1 MKLSIGSA
9 QFGFRYGICN
19 KIGIVKK
26 QEVKKII
33 NYCKIKKIN
42 SIDTAQGY
50 GNSHKILGSFNLN
63 KFQITTKISN
73 IKKKKINDLES
84 FVNLEVDKILK
95 ELNKKKVYA
104 LLIHDVSQL
113 KGKFGKNLYKALEN
127 LKKKKKFN
135 KLGISVYTKK
145 ELDFILKN
153 YNIDI
158 VNLPISVA
166 NQEFCKKNYL
176 LKLKKKN
183 IEIHVR
189 SIFLQGLLLS
199 NYRYLPRRFK
209 NNKFFLEWFNWL
221 KINNY
226 NSLEASLGFIK
237 DIKYIKKII
246 IGVDSYYQ
254 LKMIV
259 KAYNK
264 SIKYNFKNFSQSLIL
279 RNPSK
284 W

>member
-26 QEVKKII
+26 KEVKKII

-50 GNSHKILGSFNLN
+50 GNSHKILGSLNLN

-84 FVNLEVDKILK
+84 FINLEVDKILE

-113 KGKFGKNLYKALEN
+113 RGKFGKNFYKALKN
-127 LKKKKKFN
+127 LKKNKKFI
-135 KLGISVYTKK
+135 KLGVSVYTKK
-145 ELDFILKN
+145 ELDFVLKN

-158 VNLPISVA
+158 VNLPVSVA

-199 NYRYLPRRFK
+199 NYKFLPKRFK

-226 NSLEASLGFIK
+226 NSLEASIGFIK

-264 SIKYNFKNFSQSLIL
+264 RIRYNFKNFSQSSIL

>member
-1 MKLSIGSA
+1 M
-9 QFGFRYGICN
+9 
-19 KIGIVKK
+19 
-26 QEVKKII
+26 
-33 NYCKIKKIN
+33 
-42 SIDTAQGY
+42 
-50 GNSHKILGSFNLN
+50 
-63 KFQITTKISN
+63 
-73 IKKKKINDLES
+73 
-84 FVNLEVDKILK
+84 
-95 ELNKKKVYA
+95 
-104 LLIHDVSQL
+104 
-113 KGKFGKNLYKALEN
+113 
-127 LKKKKKFN
+127 
-135 KLGISVYTKK
+135 GISVYTKK
-145 ELDFILKN
+145 ELDFVLKN
-153 YNIDI
+153 YKIDI
-158 VNLPISVA
+158 VNLPVSVA

-199 NYRYLPRRFK
+199 NYKFLPKRFK

-246 IGVDSYYQ
+246 IGVDSHHQ

-264 SIKYNFKNFSQSLIL
+264 RIRFNFKNFSQSSIL

>member
-50 GNSHKILGSFNLN
+50 GNSHKILGSLNLN

-113 KGKFGKNLYKALEN
+113 RGKFGKNLYKVLQN
-127 LKKKKKFN
+127 LKKNKKII

-158 VNLPISVA
+158 VNLPVSVA
-166 NQEFCKKNYL
+166 NQEFCKNNYL

-199 NYRYLPRRFK
+199 NYKYLPKRFK

-246 IGVDSYYQ
+246 IGVDNYYQ

-259 KAYNK
+259 KAYKK
-264 SIKYNFKNFSQSLIL
+264 SMKFNFKKFSQSSIL
-279 RNPSK
+279 RTPSK

>member
-42 SIDTAQGY
+42 NIDTAQGY
-50 GNSHKILGSFNLN
+50 GNSHKILGSLNLN

-73 IKKKKINDLES
+73 IEKKKINDLES
-84 FVNLEVDKILK
+84 FVNLEVDKILE

-113 KGKFGKNLYKALEN
+113 RGKFGKNFYKALEN
-127 LKKKKKFN
+127 LKKNKKFI

-145 ELDFILKN
+145 ELDFVLKN
-153 YNIDI
+153 YKIDI
-158 VNLPISVA
+158 VNLPVSVA

-199 NYRYLPRRFK
+199 NYIFLAILLT
-209 NNKFFLEWFNWL
+209 NSIALLSINK
-221 KINNY
+221 
-226 NSLEASLGFIK
+226 
-237 DIKYIKKII
+237 IKKNII
-246 IGVDSYYQ
+246 ANTVI
-254 LKMIV
+254 
-259 KAYNK
+259 
-264 SIKYNFKNFSQSLIL
+264 
-279 RNPSK
+279 
-284 W
+284 

>member
-50 GNSHKILGSFNLN
+50 GNSHKLLGSLNLN

-113 KGKFGKNLYKALEN
+113 RGRFGKNLYNVLQN
-127 LKKKKKFN
+127 LKKNKKFI

-145 ELDFILKN
+145 ELDFIVKN

-158 VNLPISVA
+158 VNLPVSVA

-246 IGVDSYYQ
+246 IGVDNYYQ

-259 KAYNK
+259 KAYKK
-264 SIKYNFKNFSQSLIL
+264 STKFNFKKFSQSSIL
-279 RNPSK
+279 RTPSK

>member
-50 GNSHKILGSFNLN
+50 GNSHKLLGSLNLN

-84 FVNLEVDKILK
+84 FVNLEVEKILK

-113 KGKFGKNLYKALEN
+113 RGRFGKNLYNVLQN
-127 LKKKKKFN
+127 LKKNKKFI

-158 VNLPISVA
+158 VNLPVSVA

-199 NYRYLPRRFK
+199 NSKYLPKRFK

-226 NSLEASLGFIK
+226 NPLEASLGFIK

-264 SIKYNFKNFSQSLIL
+264 SLKYNFKNFNQSLIL

>member
-50 GNSHKILGSFNLN
+50 GNSHKILGSLNLN

-113 KGKFGKNLYKALEN
+113 RGKFGKNLYKVLQN
-127 LKKKKKFN
+127 LKKNKKII

-158 VNLPISVA
+158 VNLPVSVA
-166 NQEFCKKNYL
+166 NQEFCKNNYL

-199 NYRYLPRRFK
+199 NYKYLPKRFK

-246 IGVDSYYQ
+246 IGVDNYYQ
-254 LKMIV
+254 LTMIV
-259 KAYNK
+259 KAYKK
-264 SIKYNFKNFSQSLIL
+264 SMKFNFKKFSQSSIL
-279 RNPSK
+279 RTPSK